1 MSRNSGSKRSKLIIN
16 WSNIITLST
25 MTNKAG
31 NAYHSISKYVCH
43 KVIIRMTADRRMS
56 RQNTGSAYIH
66 QYQDELW
73 CNIMKDEVYFY
84 LQQHAAAI
92 PKEGTHGH
100 IGHVL
105 GTFYLFFKN
114 IIHSTKYYYSRI
126 SRAIANVLSD
136 MSEVPGVGNCTHERR
151 SRFRSILIDK
161 IWKMLNCVPVL

>member
-1 MSRNSGSKRSKLIIN
+1 
-16 WSNIITLST
+16 
-25 MTNKAG
+25 
-31 NAYHSISKYVCH
+31 
-43 KVIIRMTADRRMS
+43 
-56 RQNTGSAYIH
+56 
-66 QYQDELW
+66 
-73 CNIMKDEVYFY
+73 MKDEVYFY

-136 MSEVPGVGNCTHERR
+136 MSEVEDYAGVLHCTNRR
-151 SRFRSILIDK
+151 ADATDLFISSKCSRYTQQ
-161 IWKMLNCVPVL
+161 NQ